1 MGGLRVVEKK
11 GSAKLYFD
19 GASQNNPQGMDSAS
33 KELTEGLIEGLV
45 WATRLDLTNLT
56 VVGDS
61 ELIIKQL
68 TGEYSIRNHPLIE
81 LHGKVQDLL
90 RPHDDLVVTYQHIP
104 REENHIADS
113 LANQAIATRVNVTTC
128 NWTNINRLMSVDR

>member
-1 MGGLRVVEKK
+1 MVAVV
-11 GSAKLYFD
+11 
-19 GASQNNPQGMDSAS
+19 
-33 KELTEGLIEGLV
+33 
-45 WATRLDLTNLT
+45 ATKA
-56 VVGDS
+56 VVAITAA
-61 ELIIKQL
+61 EIHPLFHKQL